1 MKGGFPANGIPYGC
15 LVPERCEGM
24 LMAGNCISL
33 IPGSTKM
40 GPRLGSYNNL
50 KDIPTMWTTGQA
62 AGTAA
67 ALAVQDN
74 SRPRDLSTALLRR
87 QLARQGA
94 LFAPEQVAKLE
105 SERLPSGRT
114 VKEFYE
120 GQLADMKAYW
130 KRVGE

>member
-1 MKGGFPANGIPYGC
+1 
-15 LVPERCEGM
+15 
-24 LMAGNCISL
+24 
-33 IPGSTKM
+33 
-40 GPRLGSYNNL
+40 
-50 KDIPTMWTTGQA
+50 
-62 AGTAA
+62 
-67 ALAVQDN
+67 
-74 SRPRDLSTALLRR
+74 LLRR